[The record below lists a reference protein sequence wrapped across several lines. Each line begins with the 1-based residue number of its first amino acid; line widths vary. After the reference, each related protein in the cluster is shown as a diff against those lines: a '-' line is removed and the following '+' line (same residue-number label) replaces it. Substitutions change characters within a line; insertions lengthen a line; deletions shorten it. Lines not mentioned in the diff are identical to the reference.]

1 MIDPRQITQLD
12 EAIRGNFVLK
22 YGLIANFNGNGVYE
36 KQWSREDLDFV
47 RQWEMWLKNPNKRA
61 AEFDQWK
68 RMTAD
73 QGIIV
78 RGLNDDKNKNFIMLG
93 LAGLAGFG
101 LHWMMSGKSEEK
113 PTENSEA
120 KPSDL
125 IDTFVKGK

>member
-12 EAIRGNFVLK
+12 EAIRATFVLK
-22 YGLIANFNGNGVYE
+22 YELDAVYQGNGIYK
-36 KQWSREDLDFV
+36 KQWSREDLDFA